1 VRTGVESA
9 LEIRPIAGPLR
20 ASPSL
25 PGSKSL
31 TNRAL
36 IIAALCG
43 GDSVLRGA
51 LDSDD
56 TRLMVAALE
65 RLGFAI
71 RWKRRTATIEVTGCG
86 GSIPVRGAELFGGN
100 AGTTVRFLTSLVA
113 LGNGRFRIDGDARM
127 RERPIQDLL
136 AALRTLGVVAS
147 SELGNGCPPVIVEAR
162 GIPGGEARVAGG
174 TSSQFTSSILL
185 VAPYSARGIRLSV
198 VGALVGA
205 PFVDM
210 TIGMMRRAGVEV
222 DRRGDLIA
230 VAPEQSYRGGESL
243 IEPDA
248 TAASYFLAAA
258 ALLGGEVSVVG
269 LGSGSLQGDVEFADV
284 LARMGAEVRR
294 EVDRIV
300 VVGKDLHG
308 VDFDFRGISDTFL
321 TAAVLA
327 PFATSPT
334 RIRGIGHT
342 RRQETD
348 RVAAVA
354 RELVRL
360 GVRVRES
367 EDELVIEPS
376 AVHGGEVETYDDHR
390 MAMSFALIGLRVPG
404 IRIRD
409 PRCVAKTF
417 PEFFRSLESL
427 RPSH

>member
-1 VRTGVESA
+1 
-9 LEIRPIAGPLR
+9 
-20 ASPSL
+20 
-25 PGSKSL
+25 
-31 TNRAL
+31 
-36 IIAALCG
+36 
-43 GDSVLRGA
+43 
-51 LDSDD
+51 
-56 TRLMVAALE
+56 
-65 RLGFAI
+65 
-71 RWKRRTATIEVTGCG
+71 
-86 GSIPVRGAELFGGN
+86 
-100 AGTTVRFLTSLVA
+100 
-113 LGNGRFRIDGDARM
+113 
-127 RERPIQDLL
+127 
-136 AALRTLGVVAS
+136 
-147 SELGNGCPPVIVEAR
+147 
-162 GIPGGEARVAGG
+162 
-174 TSSQFTSSILL
+174 
-185 VAPYSARGIRLSV
+185 
-198 VGALVGA
+198 
-205 PFVDM
+205 
-210 TIGMMRRAGVEV
+210 V

-230 VAPEQSYRGGESL
+230 VAPGQSYRGGESL